1 MENMGLPVMGIVVM
15 LAFMAI
21 SIFVDFFGHKDKHVM
36 GLKEASLWS
45 IGWIALA
52 IAYGFFLKVYYGAEA
67 SSLYFSGYALE
78 KALSV
83 DNLVV
88 FTAIFASFGIKCQAT
103 QHRILLWGIAGA
115 LIFRGI
121 FVALGTELFNL
132 HWGVQVL
139 FAVIVAWSAKAVL
152 FEDDGEDKDYSKHP
166 VIKLVR
172 KFYPVAV
179 SDNSGNFFT
188 VINKV
193 KYVTPAFLCM
203 VVIELSDVMFSFDSV
218 PAVIGVT
225 QEPFLVY
232 ACMIF
237 AILGLRALYFVLN
250 ALLDK
255 LHYLNYAIAGLLLFV
270 AGKLALGAFG
280 IHVDPT
286 LSLYIVLGTLASGV
300 IASIA
305 MPEKKES

>member
-1 MENMGLPVMGIVVM
+1 MLDLGFPVMGVVVM
-15 LAFMAI
+15 VSLMAI
-21 SIFVDFFGHKDKHVM
+21 SIGIDFFGHKDKHTM
-36 GLKEASLWS
+36 GFKEASLWS
-45 IGWIALA
+45 VGWVAIA
-52 IAYGFFLKVYYGAEA
+52 IAYGFFIKAWYGEEA

-121 FVALGTELFNL
+121 FVAAGTELFNL
-132 HWGVQVL
+132 HWGIQVA
-139 FAVIVAWSAKAVL
+139 FAIIVAWSAKAVL
-152 FEDDGEDKDYSKHP
+152 FEDDDDTKDYSNHFA
-166 VIKLVR
+166 VRLVR

-179 SDNSGNFFT
+179 SYKGDRFFT
-188 VINKV
+188 VIKGV
-193 KYVTPAFLCM
+193 KYATPVLLCM
-203 VVIELSDVMFSFDSV
+203 IVVELSDVLFSFDSV

-250 ALLDK
+250 ALLSK
-255 LHYLNYAIAGLLLFV
+255 LQYLKYAVAALLVFV
-270 AGKLALGAFG
+270 AAKLAMGAFG
-280 IHVDPT
+280 VHIDPT
-286 LSLYIVLGTLASGV
+286 LSLYFVLGTLSLGV
-300 IASIA
+300 ISSAFA
-305 MPEKKES
+305 PKEQ

>member
-1 MENMGLPVMGIVVM
+1 MGIVVM
-15 LAFMAI
+15 IALMAF
-21 SIFVDFFGHKDKHVM
+21 SIFVDFFGHKDKHTM
-36 GLKEASLWS
+36 GFTEASFWS
-45 IGWIALA
+45 VGWIAIA
-52 IAYGFFLKVYYGAEA
+52 IAYGFFLKFYYGAEA

-88 FTAIFASFGIKCQAT
+88 FTAIFASFGIKCQTT

-132 HWGVQVL
+132 HWGFQL
-139 FAVIVAWSAKAVL
+139 IFAAIVAWSAKAVL
-152 FEDDGEDKDYSKHP
+152 FEDDEGEKDYSRHP
-166 VIKLVR
+166 VIKFVR

-179 SDNSGNFFT
+179 SYSGDRFVT
-188 VINKV
+188 VIDKV
-193 KYVTPAFLCM
+193 KYVTPVFLCM
-203 VVIELSDVMFSFDSV
+203 VVIEFSDIMFSFDSV

>member
-1 MENMGLPVMGIVVM
+1 MGVIVMVV
-15 LAFMAI
+15 LMAI
-21 SIFVDFFGHKDKHVM
+21 SIGVDFFGHRDKHTM
-36 GLKEASLWS
+36 GFAEASAWS
-45 IGWIALA
+45 VGWIAIA
-52 IAYGFFLKVYYGAEA
+52 VAYGFFIKVWYGAEA

-115 LIFRGI
+115 LLFRAI
-121 FVALGTELFNL
+121 FVSVGTELFNL

-152 FEDDGEDKDYSKHP
+152 FENDEEDKDYNKHP

-172 KFYPVAV
+172 KFYPVAA
-179 SDNSGNFFT
+179 SYNGDRFFT
-188 VINKV
+188 VIQGV

-203 VVIELSDVMFSFDSV
+203 AVVELSDIMFSFDSV

-255 LHYLNYAIAGLLLFV
+255 LKYLNYAVAGLLLFV
-270 AGKLALGAFG
+270 AAKLALGAFG

-286 LSLYIVLGTLASGV
+286 LSLYIVLGSLTAGVVASLA
-300 IASIA
+300 A
-305 MPEKKES
+305 PLFEKAEEA